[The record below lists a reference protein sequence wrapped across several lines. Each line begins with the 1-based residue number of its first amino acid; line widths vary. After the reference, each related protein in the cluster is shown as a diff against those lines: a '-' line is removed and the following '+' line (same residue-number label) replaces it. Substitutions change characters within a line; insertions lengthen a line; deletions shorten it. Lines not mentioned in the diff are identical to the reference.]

1 MYSPAGCKGLRKYK
15 KLIERMRKLL
25 KSFKTEINPTEEQ
38 KVRIR
43 KTIGTC
49 RFIYNFYL
57 AHNKEL
63 HESGKKFMS
72 SSQFRVWLNN
82 EYLPNHPEY
91 SWIKEAYSKSVT
103 QAVNNGQT
111 AFKNFFNHKS
121 AFPKFKKKGRSDVKM
136 YFVRNNPK
144 DCLCERH
151 RIKIPSLGWIRI
163 KEKGYIPTTKDG
175 YVIKSGHVSIKAD
188 RYYVSVL
195 IEIPDRRTV
204 NNSSKGIGIDL
215 GLKDFAIV
223 SNGKAYKN
231 INKSATLK
239 KLEKKLIREQ
249 RSLSRKYEN
258 LKKGGST
265 QKRNI
270 QKQKLK
276 IQKLHHRIDNIR
288 TDYINKTIAEI
299 VKTKPSYITIEDLNV
314 SGMMKNR
321 HLSKAVASQKFY
333 EFRSKLLAKCKENGI
348 ELRIVDR
355 WFPSSKTCHC
365 CKSIK
370 KDLKLSDRI
379 FRCDCGY
386 IEDRDFNAALNLR
399 DATTYEVA

>member
-1 MYSPAGCKGLRKYK
+1 
-15 KLIERMRKLL
+15 MRTLL

-38 KVRIR
+38 KVKIR

-49 RFIYNFYL
+49 RYIYNFYL

-63 HESGKKFMS
+63 HDNGEKFMS
-72 SSQFRVWLNN
+72 GKSFSVWLNN
-82 EYLPNHPEY
+82 EYLPKNPDKL
-91 SWIKEAYSKSVT
+91 WIKEVSSKSVKRSIE
-103 QAVNNGQT
+103 NGCV
-111 AFKNFFNHKS
+111 AFTRFFKHQS
-121 AFPKFKKKGRSDVKM
+121 AFPNFKKKGKSDVKM
-136 YFVRNNPK
+136 YFVKNNPK
-144 DCLCERH
+144 DCRCERH
-151 RIKIPSLGWIRI
+151 RINIPSLGWVRM
-163 KEKGYIPTTKDG
+163 KEKGYFPTTKDG

-195 IEIPDRRTV
+195 IEIP
-204 NNSSKGIGIDL
+204 NNKIANHSNEGIGIDL

-223 SNGKAYKN
+223 SNGKTYKN
-231 INKSATLK
+231 INKSAKLK
-239 KLEKKLIREQ
+239 KLEKQLIREQ

-258 LKKGGST
+258 LKKGEST
-265 QKRNI
+265 QRANI

-276 IQKLHHRIDNIR
+276 VQKLHHKIDDIR
-288 TDYINKTIAEI
+288 TDYINKTIVEI
-299 VKTKPSYITIEDLNV
+299 VKTKPSYITIEDLNI
-314 SGMMKNR
+314 SGMMKNK

-333 EFRSKLLAKCKENGI
+333 EFRTKLQAKCKESGI
-348 ELRIVDR
+348 ELRVVDR
-355 WFPSSKTCHC
+355 WYPSSKTCHC
-365 CKSIK
+365 CGAIR

>member
-1 MYSPAGCKGLRKYK
+1 M
-15 KLIERMRKLL
+15 L

-38 KVRIR
+38 KVKIR

-49 RFIYNFYL
+49 RYIYNFYL

-63 HESGKKFMS
+63 HDNGEKFMS
-72 SSQFRVWLNN
+72 GKSFSVWLNN
-82 EYLPNHPEY
+82 EYLPKNPDKL
-91 SWIKEAYSKSVT
+91 WIKEVSSKSVKRSIE
-103 QAVNNGQT
+103 NGCV
-111 AFKNFFNHKS
+111 AFTRFFKHQS
-121 AFPKFKKKGRSDVKM
+121 AFPNFKKKGKSDVKM
-136 YFVRNNPK
+136 YFVKNNPK
-144 DCLCERH
+144 DCRCERH
-151 RIKIPSLGWIRI
+151 RMNIPSLGWVRM
-163 KEKGYIPTTKDG
+163 KEKGYVPTTKDG
-175 YVIKSGHVSIKAD
+175 YVMKSGHVSIKAD

-195 IEIPDRRTV
+195 IEIQ
-204 NNSSKGIGIDL
+204 NNKTADNSNEGIGIDL

-223 SNGKAYKN
+223 SNGKTYKN
-231 INKSATLK
+231 INKSAKLK
-239 KLEKKLIREQ
+239 KLEKQLIREQ

-258 LKKGGST
+258 LKKGEST
-265 QKRNI
+265 QRANI

-276 IQKLHHRIDNIR
+276 VQKLHHKIDDIR

-314 SGMMKNR
+314 SGMMKNK

-333 EFRSKLLAKCKENGI
+333 EFRTKLQTKCKENGI
-348 ELRIVDR
+348 ELRVVDR
-355 WFPSSKTCHC
+355 WYPSSKTCHC
-365 CKSIK
+365 CGAIR

-379 FRCDCGY
+379 FQCDCGY

>member
-1 MYSPAGCKGLRKYK
+1 
-15 KLIERMRKLL
+15 MRKLL
-25 KSFKTEINPTEEQ
+25 KSFKTEINPTDEQ

-63 HESGKKFMS
+63 YESGKKFMS
-72 SSQFRVWLNN
+72 SNQFRVWLNN
-82 EYLPNHPEY
+82 EYLPSHPEY

-111 AFKNFFNHKS
+111 AFENFFKHKS

-144 DCLCERH
+144 DCHCERH
-151 RIKIPSLGWIRI
+151 RIKIPSLGWVRI

-195 IEIPDRRTV
+195 IEIPDRRTA

-223 SNGKAYKN
+223 SNGKTYKN
-231 INKSATLK
+231 INKSAKLK

-270 QKQKLK
+270 QKQRLK

-314 SGMMKNR
+314 SGMMKNK

-333 EFRSKLLAKCKENGI
+333 EFRTKLLAKCRENGI
-348 ELRIVDR
+348 ELRVADR

>member
-1 MYSPAGCKGLRKYK
+1 
-15 KLIERMRKLL
+15 MRELL
-25 KSFKTEINPTEEQ
+25 KSFKTEINPSEEQ
-38 KVRIR
+38 KVKIR

-63 HESGKKFMS
+63 HENGKKFMS
-72 SSQFRVWLNN
+72 SNKFRVWLNN
-82 EYLPNHPEY
+82 EYVPKHPEY
-91 SWIKEAYSKSVT
+91 SWIKEAYSKAVT

-111 AFKNFFNHKS
+111 AFTRFFNHKS
-121 AFPKFKKKGRSDVKM
+121 AFPRFKKKGKSNVKM
-136 YFVRNNPK
+136 YFVKNNPK
-144 DCLCERH
+144 DCRCERH
-151 RIKIPSLGWIRI
+151 RINIPSLGWVRI

-195 IEIPDRRTV
+195 IEIPDNRIA
-204 NNSSKGIGIDL
+204 NNSNEGIGIDL
-215 GLKDFAIV
+215 GLKDFAVV
-223 SNGKAYKN
+223 SNGTSYKN
-231 INKSATLK
+231 INKSAKLK
-239 KLEKKLIREQ
+239 KLEKQLIREQ

-258 LKKGGST
+258 VKKGGPT
-265 QKRNI
+265 QRANI
-270 QKQKLK
+270 QKQRLK
-276 IQKLHHRIDNIR
+276 VQKLHHRIDNIR

-314 SGMMKNR
+314 SGMMKNK

-333 EFRSKLLAKCKENGI
+333 EFRTKLQAKCNENGI
-348 ELRIVDR
+348 ELRVVDR

-365 CKSIK
+365 CGAIK
-370 KDLKLSDRI
+370 KDLKLSDRT
-379 FRCDCGY
+379 FTCDCGY

-399 DATTYEVA
+399 DALTYEVA

>member
-1 MYSPAGCKGLRKYK
+1 
-15 KLIERMRKLL
+15 MRKLL

-82 EYLPNHPEY
+82 EFLPSHPEY

-111 AFKNFFNHKS
+111 AFEKFFDHKS

-151 RIKIPSLGWIRI
+151 RIKIPSLGWVRI
-163 KEKGYIPTTKDG
+163 KEKGYIPTTKGG

-195 IEIPDRRTV
+195 IEIPDRRTA

-215 GLKDFAIV
+215 GLKDFAVV
-223 SNGKAYKN
+223 SNRKTYKN
-231 INKSATLK
+231 INKSAKLK

-258 LKKGGST
+258 IKKGEPT
-265 QKRNI
+265 QKKNI
-270 QKQKLK
+270 QKQRLK

-333 EFRSKLLAKCKENGI
+333 EFKTKLLAKCTETGI

-365 CKSIK
+365 CKHIK
-370 KDLKLSDRI
+370 KDLKLSDRV
-379 FRCDCGY
+379 FKCDCGY